1 MGAYE
6 NPPMISS
13 ATTGAGQAWANAAAA
28 AGKNIGDAII
38 ARRKKLEE
46 RLKKDNEDLLKRN
59 KIGADIANKAPGE
72 IQKILDRLGPLPDV
86 IKNTIVTGLKDGYK
100 VYEKYMSSGDIE
112 EQKKLQPALDQFN
125 SLRNNIITT
134 PSDANEYYISI
145 TKELDQVRNGE
156 IGVEGTVD
164 QFDTRNNPAL
174 FAADIENFGI
184 TGKESRTGKFNEKG
198 QLVLDYTD
206 MNGNPFSINLNDPPP
221 TRKVPKISAQFQAL
235 VDKTDVY
242 AGEGKDKSISTDY
255 MAVDATGKPKMVY
268 EFEDIEADPLGRKR
282 QIIRKGPEVRNNDIE
297 QVYIDLIS
305 DLDYTN
311 DEQLSVFKNILVDS
325 MSKKDI
331 EAINNS
337 LKKAEKN
344 IQFKSQDELFKF
356 FTYPK
361 EGSAKFDDDQQLIY
375 NMVASVWAGN
385 KAKNDVASITK
396 KLGGSETIVTYPKKD
411 MSASVQNAIDG
422 FKLLESGEITNLGVS
437 GGYIAKTGNKYTYYR
452 NTTSGPITVLEN
464 VSLAQAVRMVDN
476 IPQSEVIAGLSD
488 PYGSRDPLNPNE

>member
-6 NPPMISS
+6 NPPMIQFATSS
-13 ATTGAGQAWANAAAA
+13 AGNAWANAAAA

-38 ARRKKLEE
+38 ARQKKLEE
-46 RLKKDNEDLLKRN
+46 RLKEDNEDLLKRN

-72 IQKILDRLGPLPDV
+72 IQKYLDKLGPLPDV

-100 VYEKYMSSGDIE
+100 VYEKYMSSGDAE
-112 EQKKLQPALDQFN
+112 EQKRLQPALDQFN
-125 SLRNNIITT
+125 SLRSNITTT

-221 TRKVPKISAQFQAL
+221 TRKVPQISAQFQAL
-235 VDKTDVY
+235 IDKTDMYV
-242 AGEGKDKSISTDY
+242 GEGKDKTISSDY
-255 MAVDATGKPKMVY
+255 LPIDPITQKPKMITTTETFVD
-268 EFEDIEADPLGRKR
+268 ENGNKK
-282 QIIRKGPEVRNNDIE
+282 QKIITGPEVRNNDIE

-337 LKKAEKN
+337 LKKANKN

-361 EGSAKFDDDQQLIY
+361 EGSAKFDENQQLIY

-385 KAKNDVASITK
+385 KAKNDVATIAK
-396 KLGGSETIVTYPKKD
+396 KLGGSEKIISVPKDELSNSFKNTKFEFTKLIKGEQETLAISNSTYFAKD
-411 MSASVQNAIDG
+411 
-422 FKLLESGEITNLGVS
+422 ESGNWNVFTVGSQLGVPKQR
-437 GGYIAKTGNKYTYYR
+437 YKTGKANVIDLVADLPASFNIDKEAL
-452 NTTSGPITVLEN
+452 IKQLE
-464 VSLAQAVRMVDN
+464 L
-476 IPQSEVIAGLSD
+476 VI
-488 PYGSRDPLNPNE
+488 

>member
-6 NPPMISS
+6 NPPMITFATSS
-13 ATTGAGQAWANAAAA
+13 AGNAWANAAAT

-72 IQKILDRLGPLPDV
+72 IQKVLDKLGPLPDV

-100 VYEKYMSSGDIE
+100 VYEKYMSSGDVE

-125 SLRNNIITT
+125 SLRSNVITT

-221 TRKVPKISAQFQAL
+221 TRKVPQISAQFQAL
-235 VDKTDVY
+235 IDKTDMYV
-242 AGEGKDKSISTDY
+242 GEGKDKTISTDY
-255 MAVDATGKPKMVY
+255 MAVGATGKPKMITTTETFVD
-268 EFEDIEADPLGRKR
+268 ENGNKK
-282 QIIRKGPEVRNNDIE
+282 QKIITGPEVRNNDIE
-297 QVYIDLIS
+297 QVYTDLIS

-385 KAKNDVASITK
+385 KAKNDVAAITK
-396 KLGGSETIVTYPKKD
+396 KLGGSERIINVPKNELSNSLKNTKFEFTKLIKGEQETLAISSSTYFAKDEADNWNVFTIGSQYAQPR
-411 MSASVQNAIDG
+411 QR
-422 FKLLESGEITNLGVS
+422 
-437 GGYIAKTGNKYTYYR
+437 YKTGKA
-452 NTTSGPITVLEN
+452 N
-464 VSLAQAVRMVDN
+464 VIDLVADLPPSFN
-476 IPQSEVIAGLSD
+476 IDKEALIKQLQLV
-488 PYGSRDPLNPNE
+488 N